1 MPCAVDRFKKH
12 MEATTPLDACDNTNN
27 KGIWVDTELF
37 SPISKTAVG
46 IEPVHVYGRM
56 DRPDAVSPEADLINH
71 RLSSAVRDDNQAI
84 CVSAKK
90 YRLPEA
96 NRPVSSIACADDQRL
111 FRNRTYGQG
120 GYDMGVTEMGM
131 DNVEVII
138 TEPFTKTAAI
148 RIVTQ

>member
-12 MEATTPLDACDNTNN
+12 VVATTPLDACDNTNN

-46 IEPVHVYGRM
+46 IEPFHVYGRM
-56 DRPDAVSPEADLINH
+56 DRPDAVRPEADFINH
-71 RLSSAVRDDNQAI
+71 RPSSAVGDDYQAI
-84 CVSAKK
+84 CVSVKE

-96 NRPVSSIACADDQRL
+96 DRPVARIACADDQRL

-120 GYDMGVTEMGM
+120 GYDMGVTEMSM
-131 DNVEVII
+131 DNAEVII
-138 TEPFTKTAAI
+138 AEPFTKTAAI

>member
-1 MPCAVDRFKKH
+1 MPCPFDRFKKH
-12 MEATTPLDACDNTNN
+12 MVATTPLDACYNTNN
-27 KGIWVDTELF
+27 KGIWVDIELF

-56 DRPDAVSPEADLINH
+56 DRPDAVSLEADSINH
-71 RLSSAVRDDNQAI
+71 RPSSAVGDDNQAI
-84 CVSAKK
+84 RVPAKE

-96 NRPVSSIACADDQRL
+96 NRPVALIACADDQR
-111 FRNRTYGQG
+111 FFYHRSYGQG

-131 DNVEVII
+131 DNAEMII
-138 TEPFTKTAAI
+138 AEPFTKTAAI